1 MTNHRIITS
10 PFASIIAAILLVST
24 ASSANAFTVF
34 TGNDFRSRDDNRDIS
49 RLSSTPNADAASS
62 NFLSNLIDPL
72 TENFEGFTPGQ
83 VSSFS
88 LNLGGAGTATYQRKG
103 DIKNVPTDTIGGN
116 FFPISGDQ
124 FLLVDNTPDP
134 GSNNPRSTV
143 NSITFSNPVAAI
155 GLYATGVRNLL
166 NQTLLELTLT
176 DGSRKEFVIP
186 NVLGPAA
193 SAAYLGVIAQDE
205 SEQFT
210 KVTFTSNSSRLGNY
224 GLDDLTVASLDQV
237 KKSTPV
243 PEPFTLLGSFMAAG
257 VGLVLRRKYK
267 QA

>member
-10 PFASIIAAILLVST
+10 PVAGIVTAMLLVST

-34 TGNDFRSRDDNRDIS
+34 TGNDVRSRDDNTDIS
-49 RLSSTPNADAASS
+49 RLSSTPNANAASS

-83 VSSFS
+83 VSSLS
-88 LNLGGAGTATYQRKG
+88 LNLGRAGTATYQRKG
-103 DIKNVPTDTIGGN
+103 DIKNVPSDTIPGN

-124 FLLVDNTPDP
+124 FLLVDNTSDP
-134 GSNNPRSTV
+134 GTFPRSTV

-155 GLYATGVRNLL
+155 GLYATGVRRLL
-166 NQTLLELTLT
+166 NETLLELTLT
-176 DGSRKEFVIP
+176 DGSTKEFVIP
-186 NVLGPAA
+186 DFSGPAA

-210 KVTFTSNSSRLGNY
+210 KVTFTSSSSRLGNY
-224 GLDDLTVASLDQV
+224 GVDDLTIASFDQV

-243 PEPFTLLGSFMAAG
+243 PEPFTVLGSFMAAG
-257 VGLVLRRKYK
+257 LGLVLRRKYK